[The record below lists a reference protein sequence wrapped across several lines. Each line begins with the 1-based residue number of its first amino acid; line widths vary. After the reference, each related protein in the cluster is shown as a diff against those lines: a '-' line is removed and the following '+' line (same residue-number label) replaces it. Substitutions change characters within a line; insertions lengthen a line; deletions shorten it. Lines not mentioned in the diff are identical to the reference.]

1 MILKKDNCHD
11 YVSEAYR
18 YYALCG
24 CPDGERL
31 RRMRLEASEFQRADF
46 QDLEAVCRVI
56 DRVRSEPDGS
66 VTLRCMELVY
76 FSQPRV
82 SLTRGLITER
92 VLAASNELCV
102 SESAVYRMMKRLRHM
117 LAVERGL
124 RIEGSSSGVSLMSA
138 LN

>member
-1 MILKKDNCHD
+1 MKKDNCHD
-11 YVSEAYR
+11 YVSEAFR

-31 RRMRLEASEFQRADF
+31 RRIRHETTEWQRADF

-56 DRVRSEPDGS
+56 DRIRTEPDGDT
-66 VTLRCMELVY
+66 TLRCMEMVY

-82 SLTRGLITER
+82 SPTRGIISER
-92 VLAASNELCV
+92 VLAAAGELCL
-102 SESAVYRMMKRLRHM
+102 SESAVYRTMKRLRRM

-124 RIEGSSSGVSLMSA
+124 RIDGSQSGASLISA
-138 LN
+138 LH